1 MTNPNI
7 EQEQVMKPMCKHCK
21 NDDISMLEIT
31 VNKSIREIYCEVC
44 SKFTVQVCE
53 PIKE

>member
-1 MTNPNI
+1 MTQQDI
-7 EQEQVMKPMCKHCK
+7 VMKPMCIHCTNEDLTLLK
-21 NDDISMLEIT
+21 IT
-31 VNKSIREIYCEVC
+31 INKSIREIYCEVC